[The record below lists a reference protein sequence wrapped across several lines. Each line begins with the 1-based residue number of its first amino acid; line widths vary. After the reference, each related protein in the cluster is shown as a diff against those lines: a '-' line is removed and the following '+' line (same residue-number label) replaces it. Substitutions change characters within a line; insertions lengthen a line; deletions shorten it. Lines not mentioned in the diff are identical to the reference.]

1 MIITGVLLVAILIA
15 GWAFF
20 RDQRLKDLAPLPE
33 AGNQAAV
40 TGIEPS
46 AALGDANSDIDAE
59 LQSID
64 AELKQLDEDN
74 TNIDDTMDQTG
85 NTDDTNQ
92 IK

>member
-1 MIITGVLLVAILIA
+1 MAILIA

-40 TGIEPS
+40 AGSGSS
-46 AALGDANSDIDAE
+46 AAVGDVNSDIDAD
-59 LQSID
+59 LQLID
-64 AELKQLDEDN
+64 SGLKQLDEDN

-85 NTDDTNQ
+85 YIDNANQ